1 MIVLIF
7 GIIAVVLCS
16 IMSIF
21 QLLLA
26 IGLPLGSFAYG
37 GKYNKL
43 PNNLRIMSI
52 IAIGILVFASISV
65 LARISVIPIFE
76 DSIVFIIAMWIFA
89 FYFTLNT
96 LANVTSKS
104 KSEQRTM
111 TPLSLILAICCFIV
125 AIGA

>member
-7 GIIAVVLCS
+7 GIIAVVLS
-16 IMSIF
+16 AIMSIF

-65 LARISVIPIFE
+65 LARIGVIPIFE

-89 FYFTLNT
+89 FYFTLKT
-96 LANVTSKS
+96 LANATSKS